1 MVGLDAFGLLQAALP
16 DAPAETAVDWR
27 RFRTQVLLLLS
38 RDLPGLVP
46 PAREVPVG
54 GIVLVEGQGALIKQ
68 LATFY
73 DFRIW
78 VEAPDQ
84 VRRARLGG
92 APTIDPAGPE
102 RAATAQLWID
112 GSAEVD
118 PRTQYVRLARPP
130 RPRR

>member
-1 MVGLDAFGLLQAALP
+1 MVGIDGSPGAGKTTLAGSLAGLDEAIEVVGLDAFGLPQAALP

-78 VEAPDQ
+78 VEAPDH
-84 VRRARLGG
+84 VRRA
-92 APTIDPAGPE
+92 
-102 RAATAQLWID
+102 
-112 GSAEVD
+112 
-118 PRTQYVRLARPP
+118 
-130 RPRR
+130 